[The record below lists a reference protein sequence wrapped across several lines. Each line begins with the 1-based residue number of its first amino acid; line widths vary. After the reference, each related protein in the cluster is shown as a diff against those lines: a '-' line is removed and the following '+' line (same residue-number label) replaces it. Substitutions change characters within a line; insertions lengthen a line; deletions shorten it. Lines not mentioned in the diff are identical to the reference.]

1 MAPDVRAPDRA
12 APARA
17 AVRADVRAAE
27 TVAAVEAERAALAAM
42 LHDKVCQSLIAA
54 RFTADLAGAPAVAE
68 AVKEA
73 FAEAQ
78 AAMWALR
85 PRTADGGLL
94 DALGQLATRHR
105 DKVVAVRGDSVP
117 DRLDVTAATVAYR
130 VVQAALDACSAGN
143 VDVRV
148 EVRAGVL
155 TVSVCDDGPAY
166 DAAVHEPGSELTRWL
181 AYGGSLG
188 GRARVG
194 DGPTGGTTLWL
205 EIPDALPK
213 ECP

>member
-1 MAPDVRAPDRA
+1 MAPVTRTRERV
-12 APARA
+12 APARPA
-17 AVRADVRAAE
+17 LAAE
-27 TVAAVEAERAALAAM
+27 TVLAAEAERAAVAGI
-42 LHDKVCQSLIAA
+42 LHDKVCQTLIAA
-54 RFTADLAGAPAVAE
+54 RYAADLAGAPGVAD
-68 AVKEA
+68 AVKAA
-73 FAEAQ
+73 FADAQ
-78 AAMWALR
+78 AAMWDLR
-85 PRTADGGLL
+85 PRTADGNLP
-94 DALGQLATRHR
+94 DALSQLAARHGTTL
-105 DKVVAVRGDSVP
+105 VALRCDGVP
-117 DRLDVTAATVAYR
+117 DRLDVAAATVAYR
-130 VVQAALDACSAGN
+130 VVQAALAACSGPN

-148 EVRAGVL
+148 ELRAGVL

-166 DAAVHEPGSELTRWL
+166 GAAVTAPDSELTRWL

>member
-1 MAPDVRAPDRA
+1 MAPVVRTAERA
-12 APARA
+12 APARD
-17 AVRADVRAAE
+17 AVLAAE
-27 TVAAVEAERAALAAM
+27 TVAAVEAERAALAGM

-85 PRTADGGLL
+85 PRTADGTLL
-94 DALGQLATRHR
+94 DALDQLAVRHK
-105 DKVVAVRGDSVP
+105 DKVVAVRADSVP
-117 DRLDVTAATVAYR
+117 DRLDVAAATVAYR
-130 VVQAALDACSAGN
+130 VAQAALDACSAAN
-143 VDVRV
+143 VEVRV
-148 EVRAGVL
+148 ELRAGVL
-155 TVSVCDDGPAY
+155 TVSVYDDGPAY

-181 AYGGSLG
+181 AYAGSLG